1 MPGAG
6 CAPVPFDR
14 DQGAGAGGGYPD
26 PGGRIGP
33 RGQGGRTMA
42 RIFAGAALALV
53 LLGGCSGQPKDG
65 IGQCEPGV
73 GALSQTLTAVP
84 QKGC

>member
-1 MPGAG
+1 M
-6 CAPVPFDR
+6 
-14 DQGAGAGGGYPD
+14 
-26 PGGRIGP
+26 
-33 RGQGGRTMA
+33 TMA
-42 RIFAGAALALV
+42 RIFTGLALALA
-53 LLGGCSGQPKDG
+53 LLGGCSEQAKDR

>member
-1 MPGAG
+1 
-6 CAPVPFDR
+6 
-14 DQGAGAGGGYPD
+14 
-26 PGGRIGP
+26 
-33 RGQGGRTMA
+33 MA